1 MACLVP
7 LELELNLD
15 CVDVAVMAGTWKMWR
30 GTVTILL
37 MRLDELWVCIRGLA
51 STSSFP
57 CWSTGTGA
65 SHLT

>member
-1 MACLVP
+1 MACRVP

-37 MRLDELWVCIRGLA
+37 MRLDELWVCMGGFA
-51 STSSFP
+51 STSTRP
-57 CWSTGTGA
+57 
-65 SHLT
+65 